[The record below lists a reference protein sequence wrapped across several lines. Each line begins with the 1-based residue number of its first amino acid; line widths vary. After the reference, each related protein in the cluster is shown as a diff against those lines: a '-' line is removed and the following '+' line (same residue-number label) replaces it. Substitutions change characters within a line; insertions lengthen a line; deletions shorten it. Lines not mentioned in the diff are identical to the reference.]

1 MDLDYR
7 LSKFDK
13 EKEKRKKA
21 AKEKINSEMRQQKLQ
36 EERERAL
43 AELAEKKRLEQEE
56 IQAQNEIREIEENRI
71 TGGIRILLNLQAI
84 PVDLEND
91 KVKLP
96 QSVLSDLHNKGAF
109 SCGRPVMFQI
119 HPDESYSSCPI
130 RTTHCGVLEFTAEEG
145 TVEIP
150 TKVYRNLF
158 QLNDSIDLTSLPPPV
173 VSMKY
178 IALPKITSVQF
189 QPKLNLFS
197 QLGPIKLI
205 LEENLQQHATL
216 TLGDVLTIWYRGQ
229 AHEIVV
235 KDLDPKDESVCN
247 GGTVIDTNIEV
258 NLEYSEEYLQSVQP
272 PPSQSSAQPFS
283 TQHSTPPLSSTPPLV
298 SLPPGPPLRELPPE
312 PSLDDSFVTFKF
324 LFPSGGKAIRRFHLS
339 SPIDDIFC
347 FLRHLSQD
355 GKLVIELNKMIQISS
370 RQSPIR
376 LYREQDTESLQQ
388 QIQESGLVALN
399 GRNPSEVLAVSCV

>member
-13 EKEKRKKA
+13 EKEKRKKI
-21 AKEKINSEMRQQKLQ
+21 AKEKLNHEMRMQKLQ
-36 EERERAL
+36 EERERSL
-43 AELAEKKRLEQEE
+43 AELAEKKKLEQEE
-56 IQAQNEIREIEENRI
+56 IQAQNEMREIEENRI
-71 TGGIRILLNLQAI
+71 TGGIRILLSLQAI

-96 QSVLSDLHNKGAF
+96 QSVLTDLHNKGAF

-119 HPDESYSSCPI
+119 HPDPSSSFFPS

-150 TKVYRNLF
+150 KKVYRNLF
-158 QLNDSIDLTSLPPPV
+158 KLNDSIDLTSIPPPV

-178 IALPKITSVQF
+178 IVLPKITSVQF

-216 TLGDVLTIWYRGQ
+216 TLGDVLTIWSRGQ
-229 AHEIVV
+229 AHEIIVT
-235 KDLDPKDESVCN
+235 DLDPKDESVSN

-258 NLEYSEEYLQSVQP
+258 NLEYSEEYLQTIQP
-272 PPSQSSAQPFS
+272 PLSQPSILPSSAQPSPPTSASS
-283 TQHSTPPLSSTPPLV
+283 TTPTPPLRD
-298 SLPPGPPLRELPPE
+298 LPAE
-312 PSLDDSFVTFKF
+312 PSLDDAFVTFKF
-324 LFPSGGKAIRRFHLS
+324 LFPSGGKAIRRFSLS

-347 FLRHLSQD
+347 FLRHLSQE
-355 GKLVIELNKMIQISS
+355 GKFDIEVNKTIQVSS

-388 QIQESGLVALN
+388 QIQESGLVILHGG
-399 GRNPSEVLAVSCV
+399 GRCNPSEVLAVSCV